1 MMNNRINLA
10 SFVVA
15 GLLAAVGASAQQR
28 ANLEIDPDSVP
39 VPDMAQWLPAGPDDF
54 GADKLLAEPAML
66 PESRHAETAAVTFAF
81 PLTGVSAA
89 VAPSRARV
97 ESRQYFVDTDGAEL
111 ARGIALPISAPGA
124 VVRISPLEPG
134 GDLTI
139 EPGRVTLAIDNRK
152 LDAVRAMRQV
162 TDGAALNRQGMGVP
176 VESLAFKLDDQV
188 PAGEL
193 TLSAAGLPSKRAM
206 VVHVFEPE
214 SPFVAEL
221 ELPRHNFM
229 AGEKL
234 EFEYGLTT
242 GSEGDRFRSVKAVLA
257 DPYAAESW
265 ALEVDQAASTLTGQ
279 APTGR
284 IVSGFDGLFEAH
296 VYLEAVR
303 DGIVVRR
310 DLKLPLAVVPPV
322 ARLTGSVE
330 VSRADGL
337 ALDIGIESAAAGRY
351 QLNGQVFGT
360 AADGTLKPL
369 ALAQSAVV
377 LDAGT
382 GRIELAVPAAL
393 VADSGLAAPFEV
405 RNLELVDQGRMFVL
419 ERRTRGLSV
428 R

>member
-1 MMNNRINLA
+1 MNHRIHLV

-15 GLLAAVGASAQQR
+15 GLLVAVGASAQQR
-28 ANLEIDPDSVP
+28 ADLQIDPDAGPAPAAVR
-39 VPDMAQWLPAGPDDF
+39 WLPAGPDDF
-54 GADKLLAEPAML
+54 GADTLVAEPAAL
-66 PESRHAETAAVTFAF
+66 PASRHAESAPVSFAF
-81 PLTGVSAA
+81 PLSGVSDSL
-89 VAPSRARV
+89 APVRARV

-124 VVRISPLEPG
+124 VVRISPLESG

-139 EPGRVTLAIDNRK
+139 EPGRVTLAINNRK
-152 LDAVRAMRQV
+152 LDAARAMRRIA
-162 TDGAALNRQGMGVP
+162 DGAALNRQGMAVP

-214 SPFVAEL
+214 SPYVAEL
-221 ELPRHNFM
+221 ELPRHNFV

-234 EFEYGLTT
+234 EFDFALT
-242 GSEGDRFRSVKAVLA
+242 GSPDSGRMSSVKAVLA

-265 ALEVDQAASTLTGQ
+265 ALEVDTAASKLTGQ
-279 APTGR
+279 APGGR
-284 IVSGFDGLFEAH
+284 FVSGFDGLFEAH

-310 DLKLPLAVVPPV
+310 DLKLPLAVVPAV
-322 ARLTGSVE
+322 ARLTGGVD

-337 ALDIGIESAAAGRY
+337 VLSVGIETAAAGRF

-360 AADGTLKPL
+360 GPDGTLKPL
-369 ALAQSAVV
+369 AMAQSAAV
-377 LDAGT
+377 LAAGA
-382 GRIELAVPAAL
+382 GRIELAVPADLLAG
-393 VADSGLAAPFEV
+393 SGLSAPFEV